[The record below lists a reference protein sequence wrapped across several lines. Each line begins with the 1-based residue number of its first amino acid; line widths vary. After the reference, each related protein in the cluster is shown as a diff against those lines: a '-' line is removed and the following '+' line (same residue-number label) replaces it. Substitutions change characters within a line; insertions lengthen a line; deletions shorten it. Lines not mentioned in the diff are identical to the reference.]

1 MISYKDSGV
10 NWIGNIPDIWE
21 IKKIKYLATSQ
32 ESLFKDGDWIETKDI
47 EESGIRY
54 LTSGNVG
61 EGYYKEQGKGYISQ
75 ETFDKLRCL
84 AVYPG
89 DLMISRL
96 NLPVGRACIV
106 PNGQSIY
113 VVAVDNVILRPDI
126 RYSKKYLM
134 YIMNITGYAKEAE
147 LISRGTT
154 MKRISRSLLG
164 EIKIAIPNYNVQQE
178 IVNFLDKKCLEID
191 VVIAKIEKQIELL
204 KKYKKSLI
212 SETVTKGLNKNVP
225 MKDSNIGWIGE
236 IPKEWDVSKIKYS
249 LILMGSGSTP
259 DSSNP
264 LNYDGEINWIQSGDL
279 YGKSYITETE
289 KTITK
294 YALHGNK
301 SLKRYIAPFVV
312 VAMYGASVGNIA
324 LSQIDSYT
332 NQACCVMKGDNSLNN
347 KYLYYFLIAN
357 RHEMLMLAIGGTQPN
372 ISQQL
377 IKNLKIIIPQFNDQQ
392 EIVDFLDKKCSEIDS
407 VISKKESQLDLI
419 REHRK
424 SLIYE
429 YVTGK
434 KRVGVVNNGN

>member
-1 MISYKDSGV
+1 MQGYKNSGIE
-10 NWIGNIPDIWE
+10 WIGSIPSDW
-21 IKKIKYLATSQ
+21 KLDKIKYMANLYGRIGWQGLTSEEYIDEGPFLVTGVDFCKGRIDWNSCVHISEKRWEQ
-32 ESLFKDGDWIETKDI
+32 ADKIQIKNEDLLITKDGTVGKVAIVNDLNGKASLNSGVLLIDLKDK
-47 EESGIRY
+47 
-54 LTSGNVG
+54 N
-61 EGYYKEQGKGYISQ
+61 
-75 ETFDKLRCL
+75 
-84 AVYPG
+84 
-89 DLMISRL
+89 
-96 NLPVGRACIV
+96 
-106 PNGQSIY
+106 
-113 VVAVDNVILRPDI
+113 
-126 RYSKKYLM
+126 SKKYL
-134 YIMNITGYAKEAE
+134 YWVLCSDVFWTWFNYKNSGNSTILHLYQKDFNEFIYTLPELKEQK
-147 LISRGTT
+147 LI
-154 MKRISRSLLG
+154 
-164 EIKIAIPNYNVQQE
+164 A
-178 IVNFLDKKCLEID
+178 NFLDKKCSEID
-191 VVIAKIEKQIELL
+191 SVIEKIAKQINLL
-204 KKYKKSLI
+204 KDYKNSLI
-212 SETVTKGLNKNVP
+212 TETVTKGLNKNVP

-236 IPKEWDVSKIKYS
+236 IPEEWDVSKIKYS

-377 IKNLKIIIPQFNDQQ
+377 IKNLNIIIPQFNDQQ
-392 EIVDFLDKKCSEIDS
+392 EIIDFLDKKCSEIDS
-407 VISKKESQLDLI
+407 VISKG
-419 REHRK
+419 
-424 SLIYE
+424 
-429 YVTGK
+429 YVTT
-434 KRVGVVNNGN
+434 NS

>member
-1 MISYKDSGV
+1 MQDYKNSGIE
-10 NWIGNIPDIWE
+10 WIGSIPSDWE
-21 IKKIKYLATSQ
+21 LDKIKYMANLYGRIGWQGLTSEEYIDEGPFLVTGVDFYKGKIDWNSCVHISEKRWEQ
-32 ESLFKDGDWIETKDI
+32 ADKIQIKNEDLLITKDGTVGKVAIVNDLNGKASLNSGVLLIDLKDK
-47 EESGIRY
+47 
-54 LTSGNVG
+54 N
-61 EGYYKEQGKGYISQ
+61 
-75 ETFDKLRCL
+75 
-84 AVYPG
+84 
-89 DLMISRL
+89 
-96 NLPVGRACIV
+96 
-106 PNGQSIY
+106 
-113 VVAVDNVILRPDI
+113 
-126 RYSKKYLM
+126 SKKYL
-134 YIMNITGYAKEAE
+134 YWVLCSDVFWTWFNYKNSGNSTILHLYQKDFNEFIYTLPELKEQK
-147 LISRGTT
+147 LI
-154 MKRISRSLLG
+154 
-164 EIKIAIPNYNVQQE
+164 A
-178 IVNFLDKKCLEID
+178 NFLDKKCSEID
-191 VVIAKIEKQIELL
+191 SVIEKIAKQINLL
-204 KKYKKSLI
+204 KDYKNSLI
-212 SETVTKGLNKNVP
+212 TETVTKGLNKNLP

-236 IPKEWDVSKIKYS
+236 IPEEWDVSKIKYS

-294 YALHGNK
+294 YALYGNK

-377 IKNLKIIIPQFNDQQ
+377 IKNLNIIIPQFNDQQ

-434 KRVGVVNNGN
+434 KRVGGVNNGN

>member
-1 MISYKDSGV
+1 MQGYKNSGIE
-10 NWIGNIPDIWE
+10 WIGSIPSDW
-21 IKKIKYLATSQ
+21 KLDKIKYMANLYGRIGWQGLTSEEYIDEGPFLVTGVDFCKGRIDWNSCVHISEKRWEQ
-32 ESLFKDGDWIETKDI
+32 ADKIQIKNEDLLITKDGTVGKVAIVNDLNGKASLNSGVLLIDLKDK
-47 EESGIRY
+47 
-54 LTSGNVG
+54 N
-61 EGYYKEQGKGYISQ
+61 
-75 ETFDKLRCL
+75 
-84 AVYPG
+84 
-89 DLMISRL
+89 
-96 NLPVGRACIV
+96 
-106 PNGQSIY
+106 
-113 VVAVDNVILRPDI
+113 
-126 RYSKKYLM
+126 SKKYL
-134 YIMNITGYAKEAE
+134 YWVLCSDVFWTWFNYKNSGNSTILHLYQKDFNEFIYTLPELKEQK
-147 LISRGTT
+147 LI
-154 MKRISRSLLG
+154 
-164 EIKIAIPNYNVQQE
+164 A
-178 IVNFLDKKCLEID
+178 NFLDKKCSEID
-191 VVIAKIEKQIELL
+191 SVIEKIAKQINLL
-204 KKYKKSLI
+204 KDYKNSLI
-212 SETVTKGLNKNVP
+212 TETVTKGLNKNVP

-236 IPKEWDVSKIKYS
+236 IPEEWDVSKIKYS

-377 IKNLKIIIPQFNDQQ
+377 IKNLNIIIPQFNDQQ
-392 EIVDFLDKKCSEIDS
+392 EIVDFLDKNVRKLILLFQ
-407 VISKKESQLDLI
+407 KKKVS
-419 REHRK
+419 
-424 SLIYE
+424 
-429 YVTGK
+429 
-434 KRVGVVNNGN
+434 

>member
-1 MISYKDSGV
+1 MQGYKNSGIE
-10 NWIGNIPDIWE
+10 WIGSIPSDW
-21 IKKIKYLATSQ
+21 KLDKIKYMANLYGRIGWQGLTSEEYIDEGPFLVTGVDFCKGRIDWNSCVHISEKRWEQ
-32 ESLFKDGDWIETKDI
+32 ADKIQIKNEDLLITKDGTVGKVAIVNDLNGKASLNSGVLLIDLKDK
-47 EESGIRY
+47 
-54 LTSGNVG
+54 N
-61 EGYYKEQGKGYISQ
+61 
-75 ETFDKLRCL
+75 
-84 AVYPG
+84 
-89 DLMISRL
+89 
-96 NLPVGRACIV
+96 
-106 PNGQSIY
+106 
-113 VVAVDNVILRPDI
+113 
-126 RYSKKYLM
+126 SKKYL
-134 YIMNITGYAKEAE
+134 YWVLCSDVFWTWFNYKNSGNSTILHLYQKDFNEFIYTLPELKEQK
-147 LISRGTT
+147 LI
-154 MKRISRSLLG
+154 
-164 EIKIAIPNYNVQQE
+164 A
-178 IVNFLDKKCLEID
+178 NFLDKKCSEID
-191 VVIAKIEKQIELL
+191 SVIEKIAKQINLL
-204 KKYKKSLI
+204 KDYKNSLI
-212 SETVTKGLNKNVP
+212 TETVTKGLNKNVP

-236 IPKEWDVSKIKYS
+236 IPEEWDVSKIKYS
-249 LILMGSGSTP
+249 LILLGSGSTP

-377 IKNLKIIIPQFNDQQ
+377 IKNLNIIIPQFNDQQ
-392 EIVDFLDKKCSEIDS
+392 EIIDFLDKKCSEIDS
-407 VISKKESQLDLI
+407 VISKKERQLNLI
-419 REHRK
+419 RKHRK

-434 KRVGVVNNGN
+434 KRVGGVDNDN

>member
-1 MISYKDSGV
+1 MQGYKNSDIE
-10 NWIGNIPDIWE
+10 WIGSMPSDW
-21 IKKIKYLATSQ
+21 KLDKIKYIANLYGRIGWQGLTSEEYIDEGPFLVTGVDFCKGRIDWNSCVHISEKRWEQ
-32 ESLFKDGDWIETKDI
+32 ADKIQIKNEDLLITKDGTVGKVAIVSDLNGKASLN
-47 EESGIRY
+47 SGVLLID
-54 LTSGNVG
+54 LN
-61 EGYYKEQGKGYISQ
+61 
-75 ETFDKLRCL
+75 DK
-84 AVYPG
+84 
-89 DLMISRL
+89 
-96 NLPVGRACIV
+96 N
-106 PNGQSIY
+106 
-113 VVAVDNVILRPDI
+113 
-126 RYSKKYLM
+126 SKKYL
-134 YIMNITGYAKEAE
+134 YWVLCSDVFWTWFNYKNSGNSTILHLYQKDFNEFIYTLPELKEQK
-147 LISRGTT
+147 LI
-154 MKRISRSLLG
+154 
-164 EIKIAIPNYNVQQE
+164 A
-178 IVNFLDKKCLEID
+178 NFLDKKCSEID
-191 VVIAKIEKQIELL
+191 SVIEKIAKQINLL
-204 KKYKKSLI
+204 KDYKNSLI
-212 SETVTKGLNKNVP
+212 TETVTKGLNKNVP

-236 IPKEWDVSKIKYS
+236 IPEEWDVSKIKYS

-264 LNYDGEINWIQSGDL
+264 LNYDGGINWIQSGDL
-279 YGKSYITETE
+279 YGKSYIIETE

-377 IKNLKIIIPQFNDQQ
+377 IKNLNIIIPQFNDQQ

-434 KRVGVVNNGN
+434 KRVGGVNNVN

>member
-1 MISYKDSGV
+1 MQGYKNSGIE
-10 NWIGNIPDIWE
+10 WIGSIPSDW
-21 IKKIKYLATSQ
+21 KLDKIKYMANLYGRIGWQGLTSEEYIDEGPFLVTGVDFCKGRIDWNSCVHISEKRWEQ
-32 ESLFKDGDWIETKDI
+32 ADKIQIKNEDLLITKDGTVGKVAIVNDLNGKASLNSGVLLIDLKDK
-47 EESGIRY
+47 
-54 LTSGNVG
+54 N
-61 EGYYKEQGKGYISQ
+61 
-75 ETFDKLRCL
+75 
-84 AVYPG
+84 
-89 DLMISRL
+89 
-96 NLPVGRACIV
+96 
-106 PNGQSIY
+106 
-113 VVAVDNVILRPDI
+113 
-126 RYSKKYLM
+126 SKKYL
-134 YIMNITGYAKEAE
+134 YWVLCSDVFWTWFNYKNSGNSTILHLYQKDFNEFIYTLPELKEQK
-147 LISRGTT
+147 LI
-154 MKRISRSLLG
+154 
-164 EIKIAIPNYNVQQE
+164 A
-178 IVNFLDKKCLEID
+178 NFLDKKCSEID
-191 VVIAKIEKQIELL
+191 SVIEKIAKQINLL
-204 KKYKKSLI
+204 KDYKNSLI
-212 SETVTKGLNKNVP
+212 TETVTKGLNKNVP

-236 IPKEWDVSKIKYS
+236 IPEEWDVSKIKYS

-377 IKNLKIIIPQFNDQQ
+377 IKNLNIIIPQFNDQQ
-392 EIVDFLDKKCSEIDS
+392 EIIDFLDKKCSEIDS
-407 VISKKESQLDLI
+407 VISKKERQLNLI
-419 REHRK
+419 RKHRK

-434 KRVGVVNNGN
+434 KRVGGLENDN

>member
-1 MISYKDSGV
+1 MQGYKNSGIE
-10 NWIGNIPDIWE
+10 WGGSIPSDW
-21 IKKIKYLATSQ
+21 KLDKIKYMANLYGRIGWQGLTSEEYIDEGPFLVTGVDFCKGRIDWNSCVHISEKRWEQ
-32 ESLFKDGDWIETKDI
+32 ADKIQIKNEDLLITKDGTVGKVAIVNDLNGKASLNSGVLLIDLKDK
-47 EESGIRY
+47 
-54 LTSGNVG
+54 N
-61 EGYYKEQGKGYISQ
+61 
-75 ETFDKLRCL
+75 
-84 AVYPG
+84 
-89 DLMISRL
+89 
-96 NLPVGRACIV
+96 
-106 PNGQSIY
+106 
-113 VVAVDNVILRPDI
+113 
-126 RYSKKYLM
+126 SKKYL
-134 YIMNITGYAKEAE
+134 YWVLCSDVFWTWFNYKNSGNSTILHLYQKDFNEFIYTLPELKEQK
-147 LISRGTT
+147 LI
-154 MKRISRSLLG
+154 
-164 EIKIAIPNYNVQQE
+164 A
-178 IVNFLDKKCLEID
+178 NFLDKKCSEID
-191 VVIAKIEKQIELL
+191 SVIEKIAKQINLL
-204 KKYKKSLI
+204 KDYKNSLI
-212 SETVTKGLNKNVP
+212 TETVTKGLNKNVS

-236 IPKEWDVSKIKYS
+236 IPEEWDVSKIKYS

-377 IKNLKIIIPQFNDQQ
+377 IKNLNIIIPQFNDQQ
-392 EIVDFLDKKCSEIDS
+392 EIVDFLDKKCSEINS

-434 KRVGVVNNGN
+434 KRVGGVNNGN

>member
-1 MISYKDSGV
+1 MQGYKNSGIE
-10 NWIGNIPDIWE
+10 WIGSIPSDW
-21 IKKIKYLATSQ
+21 KLYKIKYMANLYGRIGWQGLTSEEYIDEGPFLVTGVDFCKGRIDWNSCVHISEKRWEQ
-32 ESLFKDGDWIETKDI
+32 ADKIQIKNEDLLITKDGTVGKVAIVNDLNGKASLNSGVLLIDLKDK
-47 EESGIRY
+47 
-54 LTSGNVG
+54 N
-61 EGYYKEQGKGYISQ
+61 
-75 ETFDKLRCL
+75 
-84 AVYPG
+84 
-89 DLMISRL
+89 
-96 NLPVGRACIV
+96 
-106 PNGQSIY
+106 
-113 VVAVDNVILRPDI
+113 
-126 RYSKKYLM
+126 SKKYL
-134 YIMNITGYAKEAE
+134 YWVLCSDVFWTWFNYKNSGNSTILHLYQKDFNEFIYTLPELKEQK
-147 LISRGTT
+147 LI
-154 MKRISRSLLG
+154 
-164 EIKIAIPNYNVQQE
+164 A
-178 IVNFLDKKCLEID
+178 NFLDKKCSEID
-191 VVIAKIEKQIELL
+191 SVIEKIAKQINLL
-204 KKYKKSLI
+204 KDYKNSLI
-212 SETVTKGLNKNVP
+212 TETVTKGLNKNVP

-236 IPKEWDVSKIKYS
+236 IPEEWDVSKIKYS

-377 IKNLKIIIPQFNDQQ
+377 IKNLNIIIPQFNDQQ
-392 EIVDFLDKKCSEIDS
+392 EIIDFLDKKCSEIDS
-407 VISKKESQLDLI
+407 VISKKERQLNLI
-419 REHRK
+419 RKHRK

-434 KRVGVVNNGN
+434 KRVGGVDNDN

>member
-1 MISYKDSGV
+1 MQGYKNSGIE
-10 NWIGNIPDIWE
+10 WIGSIPSDW
-21 IKKIKYLATSQ
+21 KLDKIKYMANLYGRIGWQGLTSEEYIDEGPFLVTGVDFCKGRIDWNSCVHISEKRWEQ
-32 ESLFKDGDWIETKDI
+32 ADKIQIKNEDLLITKDGTVGKVAIVNDLNGKASLNSGVLLIDLKDK
-47 EESGIRY
+47 
-54 LTSGNVG
+54 N
-61 EGYYKEQGKGYISQ
+61 
-75 ETFDKLRCL
+75 
-84 AVYPG
+84 
-89 DLMISRL
+89 
-96 NLPVGRACIV
+96 
-106 PNGQSIY
+106 
-113 VVAVDNVILRPDI
+113 
-126 RYSKKYLM
+126 SKKYL
-134 YIMNITGYAKEAE
+134 YWVLCSDVFWTWFNYKNSGNSTILHLYQKDFNEFIYTLPELKEQK
-147 LISRGTT
+147 LI
-154 MKRISRSLLG
+154 
-164 EIKIAIPNYNVQQE
+164 A
-178 IVNFLDKKCLEID
+178 NFLDKKCSEID
-191 VVIAKIEKQIELL
+191 SVIEKIAKQINLL
-204 KKYKKSLI
+204 KDYKNSLI
-212 SETVTKGLNKNVP
+212 TETVTKGLNKNVP

-236 IPKEWDVSKIKYS
+236 IPEEWDVSKIKYS

-264 LNYDGEINWIQSGDL
+264 LNYDGGINWIQSGDL
-279 YGKSYITETE
+279 YGKSYIIETE

-377 IKNLKIIIPQFNDQQ
+377 IKNLNIIIPQFNDQQ

-434 KRVGVVNNGN
+434 KRVGGVNNVN

>member
-1 MISYKDSGV
+1 MQGYKNSGIE
-10 NWIGNIPDIWE
+10 WIGSIPSDW
-21 IKKIKYLATSQ
+21 KLDKIKYMANLYGRIGWQGLTSEEYIDEGPFLVTGVDFCKGRIDWNRCVHISEKRWEQ
-32 ESLFKDGDWIETKDI
+32 ADKIQIKNEDLLITKDGTVGKVAIVNDLNGKASLNSGVLLIDLKDK
-47 EESGIRY
+47 
-54 LTSGNVG
+54 N
-61 EGYYKEQGKGYISQ
+61 
-75 ETFDKLRCL
+75 
-84 AVYPG
+84 
-89 DLMISRL
+89 
-96 NLPVGRACIV
+96 
-106 PNGQSIY
+106 
-113 VVAVDNVILRPDI
+113 
-126 RYSKKYLM
+126 SKKYL
-134 YIMNITGYAKEAE
+134 YWVLCSDVFWTWFNYKNSGNSTILHLYQKDFNEFIYTLPELKEQK
-147 LISRGTT
+147 LI
-154 MKRISRSLLG
+154 
-164 EIKIAIPNYNVQQE
+164 A
-178 IVNFLDKKCLEID
+178 NFLDKKCSEID
-191 VVIAKIEKQIELL
+191 SVIEKIAKQINLL
-204 KKYKKSLI
+204 KDYKNSLI
-212 SETVTKGLNKNVP
+212 TETVTKGLNKNVP

-236 IPKEWDVSKIKYS
+236 IPEEWDVSKIKYS

-377 IKNLKIIIPQFNDQQ
+377 IKNLNIIIPQFNDQQ

-434 KRVGVVNNGN
+434 KRVGGVNNGN

>member
-1 MISYKDSGV
+1 MQGYKNSGIE
-10 NWIGNIPDIWE
+10 WIGSIPSDW
-21 IKKIKYLATSQ
+21 KLDKIKYMANLYGRIGWQGLTSEEYIDEGPFLVTGVDFCKGRIDWNSCVHISEKRWEQ
-32 ESLFKDGDWIETKDI
+32 ADKIQIKNEDLLITKDGTVGKVAIVNDLNGKASLNSGVLLIDLKDK
-47 EESGIRY
+47 
-54 LTSGNVG
+54 N
-61 EGYYKEQGKGYISQ
+61 
-75 ETFDKLRCL
+75 
-84 AVYPG
+84 
-89 DLMISRL
+89 
-96 NLPVGRACIV
+96 
-106 PNGQSIY
+106 
-113 VVAVDNVILRPDI
+113 
-126 RYSKKYLM
+126 SKKYL
-134 YIMNITGYAKEAE
+134 YWVLCSDVFWTWFNYKNSGNSTILHLYQKDFNEFIYTLPELKEQK
-147 LISRGTT
+147 LI
-154 MKRISRSLLG
+154 
-164 EIKIAIPNYNVQQE
+164 A
-178 IVNFLDKKCLEID
+178 NFLDKKCSEID
-191 VVIAKIEKQIELL
+191 SVIEKIAKQINLL
-204 KKYKKSLI
+204 KDYKNSLI
-212 SETVTKGLNKNVP
+212 TETVTKGLNKNVP

-236 IPKEWDVSKIKYS
+236 IPEEWDVSKIKYS

-294 YALHGNK
+294 YALHDNK

-377 IKNLKIIIPQFNDQQ
+377 IKNLNIIIPQFNDQQ

-434 KRVGVVNNGN
+434 KRVGGVNNGN

>member
-1 MISYKDSGV
+1 MQGYKNSDIE
-10 NWIGNIPDIWE
+10 WIGSMPSDW
-21 IKKIKYLATSQ
+21 KLDKIKYIANLYGRIGWQGLTSEEYIDEGPFLVTGVDFCKGRIDWNSCVHISEKRWEQ
-32 ESLFKDGDWIETKDI
+32 ADKIQIKNEDLLITKDGTVGKVAIVNDLNGKASLNSGVLLIDLKDK
-47 EESGIRY
+47 
-54 LTSGNVG
+54 N
-61 EGYYKEQGKGYISQ
+61 
-75 ETFDKLRCL
+75 
-84 AVYPG
+84 
-89 DLMISRL
+89 
-96 NLPVGRACIV
+96 
-106 PNGQSIY
+106 
-113 VVAVDNVILRPDI
+113 
-126 RYSKKYLM
+126 SKKYL
-134 YIMNITGYAKEAE
+134 YWVLCSDVFWTWFNYKNSGNSTILHLYQKDFNEFIYTLPELKEQK
-147 LISRGTT
+147 LI
-154 MKRISRSLLG
+154 
-164 EIKIAIPNYNVQQE
+164 A
-178 IVNFLDKKCLEID
+178 NFLDKKCSEID
-191 VVIAKIEKQIELL
+191 SVIEKIAKQINLL
-204 KKYKKSLI
+204 KDYKNSLI
-212 SETVTKGLNKNVP
+212 TETVTKGLNKNVP

-236 IPKEWDVSKIKYS
+236 IPEEWDVSKIKYS

-279 YGKSYITETE
+279 YGKSYIIETE

-377 IKNLKIIIPQFNDQQ
+377 IKNLNIIIPQFNDQQ

-434 KRVGVVNNGN
+434 KRVGGVNNGN

>member
-1 MISYKDSGV
+1 MQGYKHSGIE
-10 NWIGNIPDIWE
+10 WIGSIPSDW
-21 IKKIKYLATSQ
+21 KLDKIKYMANLYGRIGWQGLTSEEYIDEGPFLVTGVDFCKGRIDWNSCVHISEKRWEQ
-32 ESLFKDGDWIETKDI
+32 ADKIQIKNEDLLITKDGTVGKVAIVNDLNGKASLNSGVLLIDLKDK
-47 EESGIRY
+47 
-54 LTSGNVG
+54 N
-61 EGYYKEQGKGYISQ
+61 
-75 ETFDKLRCL
+75 
-84 AVYPG
+84 
-89 DLMISRL
+89 
-96 NLPVGRACIV
+96 
-106 PNGQSIY
+106 
-113 VVAVDNVILRPDI
+113 
-126 RYSKKYLM
+126 SKKYL
-134 YIMNITGYAKEAE
+134 YWVLCSDVFWTWFNYKNSGNSTILHLYQKDFNEFIYTLPELKEQK
-147 LISRGTT
+147 LI
-154 MKRISRSLLG
+154 
-164 EIKIAIPNYNVQQE
+164 A
-178 IVNFLDKKCLEID
+178 NFLDKKCSEID
-191 VVIAKIEKQIELL
+191 SVIEKIAKQINLL
-204 KKYKKSLI
+204 KDYKNSLI
-212 SETVTKGLNKNVP
+212 TETVTKGLNKNVP

-236 IPKEWDVSKIKYS
+236 IPEEWDVSKIKYS

-377 IKNLKIIIPQFNDQQ
+377 IKNLNIIIPQFNDQQ
-392 EIVDFLDKKCSEIDS
+392 EIIDFLDKKCSEIDS

-434 KRVGVVNNGN
+434 KRVGGVNNGN

>member
-1 MISYKDSGV
+1 MQGYKNSDIE
-10 NWIGNIPDIWE
+10 WIGSMPSDW
-21 IKKIKYLATSQ
+21 KLDKIKYIANLYGRIGWQGLTSEEYIDEGPFLVTGVDFCKGRIDWNSCVHISEKRWEQ
-32 ESLFKDGDWIETKDI
+32 ADKIQIKNEDLLITKDGTVGKVAIVNDLNGKASLNSGVLLIDLKDK
-47 EESGIRY
+47 
-54 LTSGNVG
+54 N
-61 EGYYKEQGKGYISQ
+61 
-75 ETFDKLRCL
+75 
-84 AVYPG
+84 
-89 DLMISRL
+89 
-96 NLPVGRACIV
+96 
-106 PNGQSIY
+106 
-113 VVAVDNVILRPDI
+113 
-126 RYSKKYLM
+126 SKKYL
-134 YIMNITGYAKEAE
+134 YWVLCSNVFWTWFNYKNSGNSTILHLYQKDFNEFIYTLPELKEQK
-147 LISRGTT
+147 LI
-154 MKRISRSLLG
+154 
-164 EIKIAIPNYNVQQE
+164 A
-178 IVNFLDKKCLEID
+178 NFLDKKCSEID
-191 VVIAKIEKQIELL
+191 SVIEKIAKQINLL
-204 KKYKKSLI
+204 KDYKNSLI
-212 SETVTKGLNKNVP
+212 TETVTKGLNKNVP

-236 IPKEWDVSKIKYS
+236 IPEEWDVSKIKYS

-279 YGKSYITETE
+279 YGKSYIIETE

-377 IKNLKIIIPQFNDQQ
+377 IKNLNIIIPQFNDQQ

-434 KRVGVVNNGN
+434 KRVGGVNNGN

>member
-1 MISYKDSGV
+1 MQDYKNSGIE
-10 NWIGNIPDIWE
+10 WIGSIPSDW
-21 IKKIKYLATSQ
+21 KLDKIKYMANLYGRIGWQGLTSEEYIDEGPFLVTGIDFCKGRIDWNNCVHISEKRWEQ
-32 ESLFKDGDWIETKDI
+32 ADKIQIKNEDLLITKDGTVGKVAIVSDLKGKASLNSGVLLIDLKDK
-47 EESGIRY
+47 
-54 LTSGNVG
+54 N
-61 EGYYKEQGKGYISQ
+61 
-75 ETFDKLRCL
+75 
-84 AVYPG
+84 
-89 DLMISRL
+89 
-96 NLPVGRACIV
+96 
-106 PNGQSIY
+106 
-113 VVAVDNVILRPDI
+113 
-126 RYSKKYLM
+126 SKKYL
-134 YIMNITGYAKEAE
+134 YWVLCSDVFWTWFNYKNSGNSTILHLYQKDFNEFIYTLPELKEQK
-147 LISRGTT
+147 LI
-154 MKRISRSLLG
+154 
-164 EIKIAIPNYNVQQE
+164 A
-178 IVNFLDKKCLEID
+178 NFLDKKCSEID
-191 VVIAKIEKQIELL
+191 SVIEKIAKQINLL
-204 KKYKKSLI
+204 KDYKNSLI
-212 SETVTKGLNKNVP
+212 TETVTKGLNKNLP

-236 IPKEWDVSKIKYS
+236 IPEEWDVSKIKYS

-294 YALHGNK
+294 YALYGNK

-377 IKNLKIIIPQFNDQQ
+377 IKNLNIIIPQFNDQQ

-434 KRVGVVNNGN
+434 KRVGGVNNGN

>member
-1 MISYKDSGV
+1 MQGYKNSGIE
-10 NWIGNIPDIWE
+10 WIGSIPSDW
-21 IKKIKYLATSQ
+21 KLDKIKYMANLYGRIGWQGLTSEEYIDEGPFLVTGVDFCKGRIDWNSCVHISEKRWEQ
-32 ESLFKDGDWIETKDI
+32 ADKIQIKNEDLLITKDGTVGKVAIVNDLNGKASLNSGVLLIDLKDK
-47 EESGIRY
+47 
-54 LTSGNVG
+54 N
-61 EGYYKEQGKGYISQ
+61 
-75 ETFDKLRCL
+75 
-84 AVYPG
+84 
-89 DLMISRL
+89 
-96 NLPVGRACIV
+96 
-106 PNGQSIY
+106 
-113 VVAVDNVILRPDI
+113 
-126 RYSKKYLM
+126 SKKYL
-134 YIMNITGYAKEAE
+134 YWVLCSDVFWTWFNYKNSGNSTILHLYQKDFNEFIYTLPELKEQK
-147 LISRGTT
+147 LI
-154 MKRISRSLLG
+154 
-164 EIKIAIPNYNVQQE
+164 A
-178 IVNFLDKKCLEID
+178 NFLDKKCSEID
-191 VVIAKIEKQIELL
+191 SVIEKIAKQINLL
-204 KKYKKSLI
+204 KDYKNSLI
-212 SETVTKGLNKNVP
+212 TETVTKGLNKNVP

-236 IPKEWDVSKIKYS
+236 IPEEWDVSKIKYS

-377 IKNLKIIIPQFNDQQ
+377 IKNLNIIIPQFNDQQ
-392 EIVDFLDKKCSEIDS
+392 EIIDFLDKKCSEIDS
-407 VISKKESQLDLI
+407 VISKKERQLNLI
-419 REHRK
+419 RKHRK

-434 KRVGVVNNGN
+434 KRVGGVDNDN

>member
-1 MISYKDSGV
+1 MQGYKNSGIEWV
-10 NWIGNIPDIWE
+10 GSIPSDW
-21 IKKIKYLATSQ
+21 KLDKIKYMANLYGRIGWQGLTSEEYIDEGPFLVTGVDFCKGRIDWNSCVHISEKRWEQ
-32 ESLFKDGDWIETKDI
+32 ADKIQIKNGDLLITKDGTVGKVAIVNDLNGKASLNSGVLLIDLKDK
-47 EESGIRY
+47 
-54 LTSGNVG
+54 N
-61 EGYYKEQGKGYISQ
+61 
-75 ETFDKLRCL
+75 
-84 AVYPG
+84 
-89 DLMISRL
+89 
-96 NLPVGRACIV
+96 
-106 PNGQSIY
+106 
-113 VVAVDNVILRPDI
+113 
-126 RYSKKYLM
+126 SKKYL
-134 YIMNITGYAKEAE
+134 YWVLCSDVFWTWFNYKNSGNSTILHLYQKDFNEFIYTLPELKEQK
-147 LISRGTT
+147 LI
-154 MKRISRSLLG
+154 
-164 EIKIAIPNYNVQQE
+164 A
-178 IVNFLDKKCLEID
+178 NFLDKKCSEID
-191 VVIAKIEKQIELL
+191 SVIEKIAKQINLL
-204 KKYKKSLI
+204 KDYKNSLI
-212 SETVTKGLNKNVP
+212 TETVTKGLNKNVS

-236 IPKEWDVSKIKYS
+236 IPEEWDVSKIKYS

-377 IKNLKIIIPQFNDQQ
+377 IKNLNIIIPQFNDQQ
-392 EIVDFLDKKCSEIDS
+392 EIVDFLDKKCSEINS

-434 KRVGVVNNGN
+434 KRVGGVNNGN

>member
-1 MISYKDSGV
+1 MQGYKNSGIE
-10 NWIGNIPDIWE
+10 WIGSIPSDW
-21 IKKIKYLATSQ
+21 KLDKIKYMANLYGRIGWQGLTSEEYIDEGPFLVTGVDFCKGRIDWNSCVHISEKRWEQ
-32 ESLFKDGDWIETKDI
+32 ADKIQIKNEDLLITKDGTVGKVAIVNDLNGKASLNSGVLLIDLKDK
-47 EESGIRY
+47 
-54 LTSGNVG
+54 N
-61 EGYYKEQGKGYISQ
+61 
-75 ETFDKLRCL
+75 
-84 AVYPG
+84 
-89 DLMISRL
+89 
-96 NLPVGRACIV
+96 
-106 PNGQSIY
+106 
-113 VVAVDNVILRPDI
+113 
-126 RYSKKYLM
+126 SKKYL
-134 YIMNITGYAKEAE
+134 YWVLCSDVFWTWFNYKNSGNSTILHLYQKDFNEFIYTLPELKEQK
-147 LISRGTT
+147 LI
-154 MKRISRSLLG
+154 
-164 EIKIAIPNYNVQQE
+164 A
-178 IVNFLDKKCLEID
+178 NFLDKKCSEID
-191 VVIAKIEKQIELL
+191 SVIEKIAKQINLL
-204 KKYKKSLI
+204 KDYKNSLI
-212 SETVTKGLNKNVP
+212 TETVTKGLNKNVP

-236 IPKEWDVSKIKYS
+236 IPEEWDVSKIKYS

-279 YGKSYITETE
+279 YGKSYIIETE

-377 IKNLKIIIPQFNDQQ
+377 IKNLNIIIPQFNDQQ

-434 KRVGVVNNGN
+434 KRVGGVNNGN

>member
-1 MISYKDSGV
+1 MQGYKNSGIE
-10 NWIGNIPDIWE
+10 WIGSIPSDW
-21 IKKIKYLATSQ
+21 KLDKIKYMANLYGRIGWQGLTSEEYIDEGPFLVTGVDFCKGRIDWNSCVHISEKRWEQ
-32 ESLFKDGDWIETKDI
+32 ADKIQIKNEDLLITKDGTVGKVAIVNDLNGKASLNSGVLLIDLKDK
-47 EESGIRY
+47 
-54 LTSGNVG
+54 N
-61 EGYYKEQGKGYISQ
+61 
-75 ETFDKLRCL
+75 
-84 AVYPG
+84 
-89 DLMISRL
+89 
-96 NLPVGRACIV
+96 
-106 PNGQSIY
+106 
-113 VVAVDNVILRPDI
+113 
-126 RYSKKYLM
+126 SKKYL
-134 YIMNITGYAKEAE
+134 YWVLCSDVFWTWFNYKNSGNSTILHLYQKDFNEFIYTLPELKEQK
-147 LISRGTT
+147 L
-154 MKRISRSLLG
+154 
-164 EIKIAIPNYNVQQE
+164 
-178 IVNFLDKKCLEID
+178 IVNFLDKKCSEID
-191 VVIAKIEKQIELL
+191 SVIEKIAKQINLL
-204 KKYKKSLI
+204 KDYKNSLI
-212 SETVTKGLNKNVP
+212 TETVTKGLNKNVP

-236 IPKEWDVSKIKYS
+236 IPEEWDVSKIKYS

-377 IKNLKIIIPQFNDQQ
+377 IKNLNIIIPQFNDQQ

-434 KRVGVVNNGN
+434 KRVGGVNNGN

>member
-1 MISYKDSGV
+1 MQGYKNSGIE
-10 NWIGNIPDIWE
+10 WIGSIPSDW
-21 IKKIKYLATSQ
+21 KLDKIKYMANLYGRIGWQGLTSEEYIDEGPFLVTGVDFCKGRIDWNSCVHISEKRWEQ
-32 ESLFKDGDWIETKDI
+32 ADKIQIKNEDLLITKDGTVGKVAIVNDLNGKASLNSGVLLIDLKDK
-47 EESGIRY
+47 
-54 LTSGNVG
+54 N
-61 EGYYKEQGKGYISQ
+61 
-75 ETFDKLRCL
+75 
-84 AVYPG
+84 
-89 DLMISRL
+89 
-96 NLPVGRACIV
+96 
-106 PNGQSIY
+106 
-113 VVAVDNVILRPDI
+113 
-126 RYSKKYLM
+126 SKKYL
-134 YIMNITGYAKEAE
+134 YWVLCSDVFWTWFNYKNSGNSTILHLYQKDFNEFIYTLPELKEQK
-147 LISRGTT
+147 LI
-154 MKRISRSLLG
+154 
-164 EIKIAIPNYNVQQE
+164 A
-178 IVNFLDKKCLEID
+178 NFLDKKCSEID
-191 VVIAKIEKQIELL
+191 SVIEKIAKQINLL
-204 KKYKKSLI
+204 KDYKNSLI
-212 SETVTKGLNKNVP
+212 TETVTKGLNKNVP

-236 IPKEWDVSKIKYS
+236 IPEEWNVSKIKYS

-377 IKNLKIIIPQFNDQQ
+377 IKNLNIIIPQFNDQQ

-434 KRVGVVNNGN
+434 KRVGGVNNGN

>member
-1 MISYKDSGV
+1 MQGYKNSGIE
-10 NWIGNIPDIWE
+10 WIGSIPSDW
-21 IKKIKYLATSQ
+21 KLDKIKYMANLYGRIGWQGLTSEEYIDEGPFLVTGVDFYKGKIDWNSCVHISEKRWEQ
-32 ESLFKDGDWIETKDI
+32 ADKIQIKNEDLLITKDGTVGKVAIVNDLNGKASLNSGVLLIDLKDK
-47 EESGIRY
+47 
-54 LTSGNVG
+54 N
-61 EGYYKEQGKGYISQ
+61 
-75 ETFDKLRCL
+75 
-84 AVYPG
+84 
-89 DLMISRL
+89 
-96 NLPVGRACIV
+96 
-106 PNGQSIY
+106 
-113 VVAVDNVILRPDI
+113 
-126 RYSKKYLM
+126 SKKYL
-134 YIMNITGYAKEAE
+134 YWVLCSDVFWTWFNYKNSGNSTILHLYQKDFNEFIYTFPELKEQK
-147 LISRGTT
+147 LI
-154 MKRISRSLLG
+154 
-164 EIKIAIPNYNVQQE
+164 A
-178 IVNFLDKKCLEID
+178 NFLDKKCSEID
-191 VVIAKIEKQIELL
+191 SVIEKIAKQINLL
-204 KKYKKSLI
+204 KDYKNSLI
-212 SETVTKGLNKNVP
+212 TETVTKGLNKNLP

-236 IPKEWDVSKIKYS
+236 IPEEWDVSKIKYS

-294 YALHGNK
+294 YALYGNK

-377 IKNLKIIIPQFNDQQ
+377 IKNLNIIIPQFNDQQ

-434 KRVGVVNNGN
+434 KRVGGVNNGN

>member
-1 MISYKDSGV
+1 MQGYKNSGIE
-10 NWIGNIPDIWE
+10 WIGSIPSDW
-21 IKKIKYLATSQ
+21 KLDKIKYMANLYGRIGWQGLTSEEYIDEGPFLVTGVDFCKGRIDWNSCVHISEKRWEQ
-32 ESLFKDGDWIETKDI
+32 ADKIQIKNEDLLITKDGTVGKVAIVNDLNGKASLNSGVLLIDLKDK
-47 EESGIRY
+47 
-54 LTSGNVG
+54 N
-61 EGYYKEQGKGYISQ
+61 
-75 ETFDKLRCL
+75 
-84 AVYPG
+84 
-89 DLMISRL
+89 
-96 NLPVGRACIV
+96 
-106 PNGQSIY
+106 
-113 VVAVDNVILRPDI
+113 
-126 RYSKKYLM
+126 SKKYL
-134 YIMNITGYAKEAE
+134 YWVLCSDVFWTWFNYKNSGNSTILHLYQKDFNEFIYTLPELKEQK
-147 LISRGTT
+147 LI
-154 MKRISRSLLG
+154 
-164 EIKIAIPNYNVQQE
+164 A
-178 IVNFLDKKCLEID
+178 NFLDKKCSEID
-191 VVIAKIEKQIELL
+191 SVIEKIAKQINLL
-204 KKYKKSLI
+204 KDYKNSLI
-212 SETVTKGLNKNVP
+212 TETVTKGLNKNVP

-236 IPKEWDVSKIKYS
+236 IPEEWDVSKIKYS

-377 IKNLKIIIPQFNDQQ
+377 IKNLNIIIPQFNDQQ

-434 KRVGVVNNGN
+434 KRVGGVNNGN

>member
-1 MISYKDSGV
+1 MQGYKNSGIE
-10 NWIGNIPDIWE
+10 WIGSIPSDW
-21 IKKIKYLATSQ
+21 KLDKIKYMANLYGRIGWQGLTSEEYIDEGPFLVTGVDFCKGRIDWNSCVHISEKRWEQ
-32 ESLFKDGDWIETKDI
+32 ADKIQIKNEDLLITKDGTVGKVAIVSDLNGKASLN
-47 EESGIRY
+47 SGVLLID
-54 LTSGNVG
+54 LN
-61 EGYYKEQGKGYISQ
+61 
-75 ETFDKLRCL
+75 DK
-84 AVYPG
+84 
-89 DLMISRL
+89 
-96 NLPVGRACIV
+96 N
-106 PNGQSIY
+106 
-113 VVAVDNVILRPDI
+113 
-126 RYSKKYLM
+126 SKKYL
-134 YIMNITGYAKEAE
+134 YWVLCSDVFWTWFNYKNSGNSTILHLYQKDFSEFIYTLPVLEEQK
-147 LISRGTT
+147 LIGD
-154 MKRISRSLLG
+154 
-164 EIKIAIPNYNVQQE
+164 
-178 IVNFLDKKCLEID
+178 FLDKKCSEID
-191 VVIAKIEKQIELL
+191 SVIEKIAKQINLL
-204 KKYKKSLI
+204 KDYKNSLI
-212 SETVTKGLNKNVP
+212 TETVTKGLNKNVP

-236 IPKEWDVSKIKYS
+236 IPEEWDVSKIKYS

-279 YGKSYITETE
+279 YGKSYIIETE

-377 IKNLKIIIPQFNDQQ
+377 IKNLNIIIPQFNDQQ

-434 KRVGVVNNGN
+434 KRVGGVGNGN